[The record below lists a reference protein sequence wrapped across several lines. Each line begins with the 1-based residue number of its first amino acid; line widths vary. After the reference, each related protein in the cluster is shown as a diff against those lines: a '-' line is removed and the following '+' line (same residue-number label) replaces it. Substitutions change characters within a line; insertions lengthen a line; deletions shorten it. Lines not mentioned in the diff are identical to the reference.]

1 MSDLK
6 TPWSNKA
13 NTTAYPRPQ
22 MYRQSYHSLDGLWQY
37 KIKKGNLDSSAD
49 GLFDGVIRVPFSPEC
64 LLSGIDRSRLT
75 NGFLQP
81 DEVLI
86 YRCSFPL
93 HEKDKLAILH
103 FGAVDYECKVLLNG
117 QLVGSHIGG
126 YTAFEWEVSEY
137 LKDQKNI
144 LEVFVVDPSDSQP
157 ISRGKQKME
166 HGGIWYTPTSGIW
179 QSVWIEYVPKT
190 YIKSLKIT
198 PHLDEKFVNIA
209 VNTNTSCE
217 SHIVLNGKN
226 YPTQNGVACVP
237 MPEPREWSPED
248 PYLYYFDAVC
258 GEDKVHSY
266 FAMRKFSIGK
276 RQDGKPCF
284 MLNNKPY
291 FMSGMLDQGYWSD
304 GLYTAPND
312 EALIYDIKL
321 AKDCGFNTL
330 RKHIKVEPMRW
341 YYHCDRLGMIVW
353 QDFINGGKDKS
364 KAAMLLLAQIRKRVK
379 DNHYGFYGRSDEIG
393 KQLYYKEM
401 DEIVQQLYNCPS
413 IALWTPFN
421 EGWGQF
427 DSIKVSE
434 HLKSLDNTRLVDHAS
449 GWADHGGDIK
459 SIHRYLPNFK
469 VPRNEKRPV
478 ALTEFGGYSMNIQ
491 DHSQLE
497 KVFGYEHYEDQK
509 SLDEALKALWT
520 NEIIPAKKDGLC
532 ASIYT
537 QVSDVQ
543 DEINGIVTYDRQ
555 VVKVDVETLKSL
567 NDELVN
573 Q

>member
-1 MSDLK
+1 MNDLK
-6 TPWSNKA
+6 TPWSDKVD
-13 NTTAYPRPQ
+13 TTAYPRPQ
-22 MYRQSYHSLDGLWQY
+22 MYRQNFHSLDGQWQY
-37 KIKKGNLDSSAD
+37 KIQKGNLDSSVD
-49 GLFDGVIRVPFSPEC
+49 GLFDGVIRVPFSPESF
-64 LLSGIDRSRLT
+64 LSGIDRSRLT

-86 YRCSFPL
+86 YRCNFHR

-117 QLVGSHIGG
+117 NLVGSHIGG
-126 YTAFEWEVSEY
+126 YTSFEWEVSEF
-137 LKDQKNI
+137 LKDRNT

-198 PHLDEKFVNIA
+198 PNLDEKFVKIT
-209 VNTNTSCE
+209 VNTNASCE
-217 SHIVLNGKN
+217 SNIVLNGKN
-226 YPTQNGVACVP
+226 YPTQNSVVCIP
-237 MPEPREWSPED
+237 IPEPREWSPEY
-248 PYLYYFDAVC
+248 PYLYFFDAVC
-258 GEDKVHSY
+258 GDDKVHSY

-304 GLYTAPND
+304 GLYTAPSD
-312 EALIYDIKL
+312 DALIYDIKL

-353 QDFINGGKDKS
+353 QDFINGGEDKS
-364 KAAMLLLAQIRKRVK
+364 KAAMLLLAYIRKRVK
-379 DNHYGFYGRSDEIG
+379 DNHYGFYGRLDEIG

-401 DEIVQQLYNCPS
+401 DEIVAQLYNCPS
-413 IALWTPFN
+413 LALWTPFN

-427 DSIKVSE
+427 DSIKVSQY
-434 HLKSLDNTRLVDHAS
+434 LKSLDNTRLVDHAS

-459 SIHRYLPNFK
+459 SIHRYLPNLRI
-469 VPRNEKRPV
+469 PRNEKRPV
-478 ALTEFGGYSMNIQ
+478 ALTEFGGYSLNIQ
-491 DHSQLE
+491 EHSQLE
-497 KVFGYEHYEDQK
+497 KVFGYANYNDQK
-509 SLDEALKALWT
+509 SLDEALKNLWT
-520 NEIIPAKKDGLC
+520 NEIIPAKADGLC

-555 VVKVDVETLKSL
+555 VVKVDVKALKDL
-567 NDELVN
+567 NDQLVN